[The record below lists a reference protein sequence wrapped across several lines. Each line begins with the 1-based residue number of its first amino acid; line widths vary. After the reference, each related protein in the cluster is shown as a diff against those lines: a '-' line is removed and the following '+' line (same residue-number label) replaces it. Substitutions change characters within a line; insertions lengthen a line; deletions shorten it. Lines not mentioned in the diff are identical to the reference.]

1 LRCRGLEVQ
10 GINSLTL
17 IKETLTVAHLTQSIT
32 VSQRIAS
39 GRHPATSRSG
49 GPQAWGFA
57 AILAGTLALSATP
70 VRAEPTT
77 ISLTTSGT
85 LVVNRSDDLTANL
98 GEELPSTG
106 FYDVYTGTYA
116 ASAMNLPT
124 TPVTQPYT
132 LALTGTVNVDDASFN
147 LADYTLPTITAS
159 EANNLVLDTEALV
172 SSPSGSFFPHFLP
185 KTYYSYD
192 SATHDITIASQTD
205 LATILPDIGP
215 LSVFYNNGTYSV
227 STTELTL
234 VATPVAPV
242 PEPASISLLA
252 AGLFG
257 LAAARR
263 RKSG

>member
-1 LRCRGLEVQ
+1 M
-10 GINSLTL
+10 
-17 IKETLTVAHLTQSIT
+17 LTVAHLPQSIP
-32 VSQRIAS
+32 VSQPIAS
-39 GRHPATSRSG
+39 SHHPATSRSSG
-49 GPQAWGFA
+49 LQAWGCA

-70 VRAEPTT
+70 VCAQPTT
-77 ISLTTSGT
+77 INLTTSGT

-106 FYDVYTGTYA
+106 FYDVYTDTYA

-132 LALTGTVNVDDASFN
+132 LTLTGTVNVDDASFN

-215 LSVFYNNGTYSV
+215 LSAFYTNGTYSI

-234 VATPVAPV
+234 VAVPATV
-242 PEPASISLLA
+242 PEPMSISLLA

>member
-1 LRCRGLEVQ
+1 
-10 GINSLTL
+10 
-17 IKETLTVAHLTQSIT
+17 
-32 VSQRIAS
+32 
-39 GRHPATSRSG
+39 
-49 GPQAWGFA
+49 
-57 AILAGTLALSATP
+57 
-70 VRAEPTT
+70 
-77 ISLTTSGT
+77 
-85 LVVNRSDDLTANL
+85 VVNRSDDLTANL
-98 GEELPSTG
+98 GGELPSTG

-124 TPVTQPYT
+124 TPVTQPYSLT
-132 LALTGTVNVDDASFN
+132 LTGTVFVGEQGFPLENYSPLTV
-147 LADYTLPTITAS
+147 TAS
-159 EANNLVLDTEALV
+159 QANDLVLDTEALV

-192 SATHDITIASQTD
+192 SATHDITIASQAD

-215 LSVFYNNGTYSV
+215 LSVFYTSGTYSI

-234 VATPVAPV
+234 VAVPATV
-242 PEPASISLLA
+242 PEPMSMSLLA